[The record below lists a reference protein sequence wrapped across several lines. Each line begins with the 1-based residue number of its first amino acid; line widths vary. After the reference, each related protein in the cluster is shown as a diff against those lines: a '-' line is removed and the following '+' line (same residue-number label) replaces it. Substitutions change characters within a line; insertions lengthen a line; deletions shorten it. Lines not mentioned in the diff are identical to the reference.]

1 MEYYILGISTRHC
14 CKRVIQE
21 YSAFSTISGQF
32 MVEKK
37 LEYGDIVVAHACT
50 FSLGKCGLSGSKPF
64 VFRSLSL
71 RALLLHT
78 FVVKPFLFL

>member
-1 MEYYILGISTRHC
+1 
-14 CKRVIQE
+14 
-21 YSAFSTISGQF
+21 

-64 VFRSLSL
+64 VFRSVALVTTILDWFNIAATSDCGVFINYVDRILRIFDHSL
-71 RALLLHT
+71 
-78 FVVKPFLFL
+78 P

>member
-1 MEYYILGISTRHC
+1 MEYYILGISTHHC

-64 VFRSLSL
+64 VFRST
-71 RALLLHT
+71 LLVL
-78 FVVKPFLFL
+78 LC